1 MDYLYFL
8 YLDWLHQ
15 VNLPNNLANL
25 IAMITFPLLPFCMVA
40 AALILVV
47 LFLVLLE
54 RKILAFFTQRK
65 GPNRVGPWGLFQ
77 TIADAIKLLCKENIT
92 PTGADKFLFNLAPFI
107 AFVPVMV
114 LWGLIPF
121 SSEFDF
127 MSYSVSSL
135 LFVTIASIPILGIL
149 LAGYASNNKYSL
161 IGSIRSVAQ
170 AISYEL
176 PLIFVLLS
184 IVVLASSLNL
194 RQIVL
199 AQTSIYPPQTP
210 VCGWFIFP
218 AFLGFLIFFICA
230 LAELNRC
237 PFDLPEAESE
247 LVSGYNTEYS
257 GMKFAFFFLAEYA
270 MMFVMCAFIAT
281 LFLGG
286 FLSPLGFY
294 ISDKLIPNQFIANIF
309 VYFEQVIWLFL
320 KTFFLIFC
328 MMWVRATLP
337 RLKSHQLTGFAW
349 KVLLP
354 LSFLN
359 LLIVCV
365 IKGLGGYFG

>member
-8 YLDWLHQ
+8 YIDLLHKY
-15 VNLPNNLANL
+15 NLPDA
-25 IAMITFPLLPFCMVA
+25 IGMITFPLIPFCIVA
-40 AALILVV
+40 AVLIVV
-47 LFLVLLE
+47 VIFLVLAE
-54 RKILAFFTQRK
+54 RKVLAFFTQRK

-92 PTGADKFLFNLAPFI
+92 SDKAEKFMFNIAPLL

-114 LWGLIPF
+114 VWGLIPF
-121 SSEFDF
+121 STEFDF
-127 MSYSVSSL
+127 ISYSVSAL
-135 LFVTIASIPILGIL
+135 LFLTIASIPILGIL

-161 IGSIRSVAQ
+161 VGSIRSLAQ

-184 IVVLASSLNL
+184 VVVLASSLNL

-199 AQTSIYPPQTP
+199 AQTSNYGLF
-210 VCGWFIFP
+210 GWFIFP
-218 AFLGFLIFFICA
+218 AFVGFFIFFICA
-230 LAELNRC
+230 IAELNRC

-270 MMFVMCAFIAT
+270 IMFIMCAFIAT

-286 FLSPLGFY
+286 FLSPFGFY
-294 ISDKLIPNQFIANIF
+294 IGEKFIPNAFFANIS
-309 VYFEQVIWLFL
+309 VYFEQVFWLFA
-320 KTFFLIFC
+320 KTAFLIFF

-359 LLIVCV
+359 LLIVCIV
-365 IKGLGGYFG
+365 KGIAG

>member
-1 MDYLYFL
+1 MNYLYFL
-8 YLDWLHQ
+8 YIDLLHKY
-15 VNLPNNLANL
+15 NLPEFLG
-25 IAMITFPLLPFCMVA
+25 IITFPLIPFCVVA
-40 AALILVV
+40 AALIVIV
-47 LFLVLLE
+47 IFLVLAE
-54 RKILAFFTQRK
+54 RKVLAFFTQRK

-92 PTGADKFLFNLAPFI
+92 PECAEKFMFNLAPLL
-107 AFVPVMV
+107 AFVPVMIV
-114 LWGLIPF
+114 WGLIPF
-121 SSEFDF
+121 SSEFDTISF
-127 MSYSVSSL
+127 SINAL
-135 LFVTIASIPILGIL
+135 LFAVIASIPILGIL

-176 PLIFVLLS
+176 PLVFVLIS
-184 IVVLASSLNL
+184 IAILASSLNL
-194 RQIVL
+194 KQIVF
-199 AQTSIYPPQTP
+199 AQINVYPFF
-210 VCGWFIFP
+210 GWFIFP
-218 AFLGFLIFFICA
+218 SFLGFLIFFICGI
-230 LAELNRC
+230 AELNRC

-270 MMFVMCAFIAT
+270 MMFIMCAFIAT

-286 FLSPLGFY
+286 FLSPLGYY
-294 ISDKLIPNQFIANIF
+294 ISEKFISNEFLANIL
-309 VYFEQVIWLFL
+309 VYFEQAFWLFL

-337 RLKSHQLTGFAW
+337 RLKTHQLTAFAW
-349 KVLLP
+349 KFLLP

-359 LLIVCV
+359 LLIVCL
-365 IKGLGGYFG
+365 IKGVGLNG

>member
-1 MDYLYFL
+1 MDYLYFFYIDFL
-8 YLDWLHQ
+8 SKFHM
-15 VNLPNNLANL
+15 PAKMPEL
-25 IAMITFPLLPFCMVA
+25 IAMVTFPLLPFCIVA

-47 LFLVLLE
+47 LFLVLME
-54 RKILAFFTQRK
+54 RKVLALFTQRK

-92 PTGADKFLFNLAPFI
+92 PTGVEKFMYYLAPLL

-114 LWGLIPF
+114 VWGLIPF
-121 SSEFDF
+121 SSEFDS
-127 MSYSVSSL
+127 MSFSISAL

-161 IGSIRSVAQ
+161 IGAVRSVAQ

-176 PLIFVLLS
+176 PVVFVLLS
-184 IVVLASSLNL
+184 VVLLASSMNL
-194 RQIVL
+194 KQIVF
-199 AQTSIYPPQTP
+199 AQISGGFPNTAI
-210 VCGWFIFP
+210 CGWFIFP
-218 AFLGFLIFFICA
+218 AFLGFLIMFICA
-230 LAELNRC
+230 IAELNRC

-270 MMFVMCAFIAT
+270 MMFIMCAFIAT
-281 LFLGG
+281 IFLGG

-294 ISDKLIPNQFIANIF
+294 ISDKVFPNSNFGQIA
-309 VYFEQVIWLFL
+309 VYFEQVIWVFL

-337 RLKSHQLTGFAW
+337 RLKSIQLTGFAW

-359 LLIVCV
+359 LVIVCL
-365 IKGLGGYFG
+365 IKGVG

>member
-8 YLDWLHQ
+8 FIDLLHKYH
-15 VNLPNNLANL
+15 LPEALG
-25 IAMITFPLLPFCMVA
+25 MITFPLLPFCMVA

-54 RKILAFFTQRK
+54 RKVLAFLTQRK

-92 PTGADKFLFNLAPFI
+92 PSGAEKLMFNLAPLVAFI
-107 AFVPVMV
+107 PVMV
-114 LWGLIPF
+114 IWGLIPF

-127 MSYSVSSL
+127 MSYSVSAL
-135 LFVTIASIPILGIL
+135 LFITIASIPILGIL

-161 IGSIRSVAQ
+161 IGSVRSVAQ

-176 PLIFVLLS
+176 PMVFALIS
-184 IVVLASSLNL
+184 IVVLSSSLNL

-199 AQTSIYPPQTP
+199 SQVSIYPF
-210 VCGWFIFP
+210 CGWFIFP
-218 AFLGFLIFFICA
+218 AFLGFLIFFICGI
-230 LAELNRC
+230 AELNRC

-270 MMFVMCAFIAT
+270 MMFIMCAFIAT

-286 FLSPLGFY
+286 FLSPFGFY
-294 ISDKLIPNQFIANIF
+294 LSEKLINNEFWAQVC
-309 VYFEQVIWLFL
+309 VYFEQAFWLFT

-328 MMWVRATLP
+328 MMLVRAALP
-337 RLKSHQLTGFAW
+337 RLKTHQLTGFAW

-359 LLIVCV
+359 LFIVCI
-365 IKGLGGYFG
+365 IKGVL

>member
-1 MDYLYFL
+1 MDYLFFL
-8 YLDWLHQ
+8 YSDFLNKF
-15 VNLPNNLANL
+15 NLPFHLADA
-25 IAMITFPLLPFCMVA
+25 IAFVTFPLVPFIMVA
-40 AALILVV
+40 AALVV
-47 LFLVLLE
+47 VVIFLVLLE
-54 RKILAFFTQRK
+54 RKVLAFFTQRK

-92 PTGADKFLFNLAPFI
+92 PTGAEKFMFNLAPLLAFI
-107 AFVPVMV
+107 PVMV
-114 LWGLIPF
+114 VWGLIPF

-127 MSYSVSSL
+127 MSYSVSAL
-135 LFVTIASIPILGIL
+135 LFITIASIPTLGIL

-161 IGSIRSVAQ
+161 IGSVRSVVQ

-176 PLIFVLLS
+176 PMIFVLLS
-184 IVVLASSLNL
+184 VVVLSSSLNL
-194 RQIVL
+194 KQIVL
-199 AQTSIYPPQTP
+199 AQTGNAFM
-210 VCGWFIFP
+210 GWFVFP
-218 AFLGFLIFFICA
+218 AFLGFLIFFICGI
-230 LAELNRC
+230 AELNRC

-270 MMFVMCAFIAT
+270 MMFIACAFMAI

-286 FLSPLGFY
+286 FLSPFGFY
-294 ISDKLIPNQFIANIF
+294 LSEKFFGNSAFGQIL
-309 VYFEQVIWLFL
+309 VYFEQVFWVFV

-354 LSFLN
+354 LSFVN
-359 LLIVCV
+359 LLVVCL
-365 IKGLGGYFG
+365 IKGVL

>member
-1 MDYLYFL
+1 MEYLYFL
-8 YLDWLHQ
+8 YVDWLHKF
-15 VNLPNNLANL
+15 NLPEA
-25 IAMITFPLLPFCMVA
+25 IAMCTFPLLPFCIVA
-40 AALILVV
+40 AALIVVV
-47 LFLVLLE
+47 LFLVLME
-54 RKILAFFTQRK
+54 RKVLAFFTQRK

-92 PTGADKFLFNLAPFI
+92 PTGAEKVLFNLAPLL

-114 LWGLIPF
+114 VWGLIPF

-127 MSYSVSSL
+127 MSYSVSAL
-135 LFVTIASIPILGIL
+135 LFIAIASIPVLGVL

-170 AISYEL
+170 AVSYEL
-176 PLIFVLLS
+176 PLVFVLLS

-199 AQTSIYPPQTP
+199 AQISIYPF
-210 VCGWFIFP
+210 CGWFIFP
-218 AFLGFLIFFICA
+218 AFLGFIIFFICA
-230 LAELNRC
+230 IAELNRC

-247 LVSGYNTEYS
+247 LVEGYNTEYS

-281 LFLGG
+281 IFLGG

-294 ISDKLIPNQFIANIF
+294 VSEKIF
-309 VYFEQVIWLFL
+309 GQGLLSQILVYFEQVFWIFL
-320 KTFFLIFC
+320 KTFFLVFC

-337 RLKSHQLTGFAW
+337 RLKSHQLNAFAW
-349 KVLLP
+349 KILFP
-354 LSFLN
+354 LSILN

-365 IKGLGGYFG
+365 IKEVL

>member
-1 MDYLYFL
+1 MNYLYYL
-8 YLDWLHQ
+8 YIDL
-15 VNLPNNLANL
+15 LAKFN
-25 IAMITFPLLPFCMVA
+25 IPESFGMITFPLLPFIMVA
-40 AALILVV
+40 IVLIVV
-47 LFLVLLE
+47 VIFLVLME
-54 RKILAFFTQRK
+54 RKVLAFLTQRK

-92 PTGADKFLFNLAPFI
+92 PKGTEKFMFTLAPLLAFI
-107 AFVPVMV
+107 PVMV
-114 LWGLIPF
+114 IWGLIPF

-127 MSYSVSSL
+127 MSSSVSAL
-135 LFVTIASIPILGIL
+135 LFVSIASIPIIGIL

-184 IVVLASSLNL
+184 IVILSSSLNMK
-194 RQIVL
+194 QIVL
-199 AQTSIYPPQTP
+199 SQTS
-210 VCGWFIFP
+210 VNAFFGWFIFP
-218 AFLGFLIFFICA
+218 CFLGFLIIFISA
-230 LAELNRC
+230 IAELNRC

-257 GMKFAFFFLAEYA
+257 GMRFAFFFLGEYA
-270 MMFVMCAFIAT
+270 MMFIMCTFLAT

-286 FLSPLGFY
+286 FLSPFGFY
-294 ISDKLIPNQFIANIF
+294 LSAKFLGGGHFAQIM
-309 VYFEQVIWLFL
+309 VYFEQVFWLFV

-328 MMWVRATLP
+328 MMLVRATLP
-337 RLKSHQLTGFAW
+337 RLKSIQLTGFAW

-354 LSFLN
+354 LSLVN
-359 LLIVCV
+359 LLIVS
-365 IKGLGGYFG
+365 IYKYFSGGI

>member
-1 MDYLYFL
+1 MEYLYFL
-8 YLDWLHQ
+8 YIDLLHKYH
-15 VNLPNNLANL
+15 LPSF
-25 IAMITFPLLPFCMVA
+25 IGMITFPILPFCMVA
-40 AALILVV
+40 AVLILVV

-54 RKILAFFTQRK
+54 RKFLAFLTQRK

-92 PTGADKFLFNLAPFI
+92 PYGADKFMFNLAPLI

-114 LWGLIPF
+114 IWGLIPF

-127 MSYSVSSL
+127 MGYSVSAL
-135 LFVTIASIPILGIL
+135 LFLTIASIPILGIL

-161 IGSIRSVAQ
+161 IGSVRSVAQ

-176 PLIFVLLS
+176 PLVFVLIS
-184 IVVLASSLNL
+184 IVVLSSSLNL
-194 RQIVL
+194 REIVL
-199 AQTSIYPPQTP
+199 SQISIYPF
-210 VCGWFIFP
+210 CGWFIFP

-257 GMKFAFFFLAEYA
+257 GMRFAFFFLAEYA
-270 MMFVMCAFIAT
+270 MMFIMCAFIAT

-286 FLSPLGFY
+286 FLSPFGFY
-294 ISDKLIPNQFIANIF
+294 LSEKLIGNQFFAQIF
-309 VYFEQVIWLFL
+309 IYFEQVFWLFL
-320 KTFFLIFC
+320 KTFFLILC
-328 MMWVRATLP
+328 MMLVRATLP

-359 LLIVCV
+359 LLIVCI
-365 IKGLGGYFG
+365 IKGINFGQ

>member
-8 YLDWLHQ
+8 YVDLLNKYH
-15 VNLPNNLANL
+15 LPEA
-25 IAMITFPLLPFCMVA
+25 IGMITFPLLPFCIVA

-54 RKILAFFTQRK
+54 RKVLAFLTQRK

-92 PTGADKFLFNLAPFI
+92 PSGAEKLMFNLAPLI
-107 AFVPVMV
+107 AFIPVMV
-114 LWGLIPF
+114 IWGMIPF

-127 MSYSVSSL
+127 MSYSVSAL
-135 LFVTIASIPILGIL
+135 LFITIASIPILGIL

-161 IGSIRSVAQ
+161 IGAVRSVAQ

-176 PLIFVLLS
+176 PMVFVLVS
-184 IVVLASSLNL
+184 IVVLSSSLNL

-199 AQTSIYPPQTP
+199 SQISIYPF
-210 VCGWFIFP
+210 CGWFIFP
-218 AFLGFLIFFICA
+218 AFLGFLIFFICGI
-230 LAELNRC
+230 AELNRC

-270 MMFVMCAFIAT
+270 MMFIMCAFIAT

-286 FLSPLGFY
+286 FLSPFGFY
-294 ISDKLIPNQFIANIF
+294 LSERLINNEFWAQVC
-309 VYFEQVIWLFL
+309 VYFEQAFWLFA

-328 MMWVRATLP
+328 MMLVRATLP
-337 RLKSHQLTGFAW
+337 RLKTHQLTGFAW

-359 LLIVCV
+359 LFIVFI
-365 IKGLGGYFG
+365 IKGVL